1 MAKTVSTTNKFALF
15 GAASAL
21 ALALGATP
29 ASAQT
34 ATPPQQPGSSTSQD
48 DDATDSA
55 TQDSDV
61 RSTAAEVASPLE
73 TGTGENVIVVTGSRI
88 ARPEF
93 ASPNPIQSFTTESL
107 EQSGET
113 NIVDFLLD
121 TPALVGSS
129 SLSQTSGSNG
139 YFESAG
145 LNLLN
150 LRNLGEARTLVL
162 VDGRRHVA
170 AYPGTASVDINT
182 IPTDLIKSIDI
193 LTGGTSAIYGA
204 DGVSGVVNFVLRR
217 DFEGIRAR
225 GQIGISEVGDAGNK
239 FASLTAGKNFADG
252 RGNVAV
258 SYEYNQNDR
267 LNDKDRPFTGDP
279 ARRFELLRQAPP
291 IDRPDDCTAANG
303 CTDGTGKIPDRV
315 LYNNV
320 GWADS
325 APDGAVDLDFDYVPD
340 FTGSGAVYQGGT
352 FLPGTGGR
360 AINGP
365 SNTPTA
371 GYFGDFLPYI
381 RRHNVNLLASYEFVP
396 ALKLFAEA
404 KYVDTTAFTI
414 SQPTFDFF
422 TYLTPDNAFLRQRF
436 GTVATVD
443 GALVSRDNL
452 DFGIRGDRSERE
464 TIRGVIGLNGELT
477 DHLRYE
483 LSYTHGEVTNLTT
496 SSNDR
501 IADRYYAALDAVVN
515 PANGQITCRINLP
528 GQTIIDQN
536 NYAGIVR
543 PVPGGPPV
551 TGAPVTFQKGQCV
564 PLNILGQANQSG
576 LDFVLATHTSQ
587 SKIKQDVVSGY
598 LSGDFGRLFELPGG
612 AIGYALGAEYRK
624 EQSSQ
629 VPSDLLQA
637 GTLLDSSQI
646 LPASGEFDVKE
657 AFAELNVPL
666 LKDLPFAHQLS
677 AGAAIRFSDY
687 STVGNTTTWKV
698 DGLYA
703 PVRDLMFRGTYSKAV
718 RAPNISELFDPTSG
732 TFQFINPDPCAI
744 SNRSSGS
751 PQRAANCVAQLTALG
766 LTAAQI
772 AVFEP
777 SAAAAT
783 SKLGLV
789 GGNPN
794 LSEEEARTWTAG
806 AVLRPRF
813 IPGLVISGD
822 WYDIRIKDAISYPTA
837 TELFAL
843 CVDQPTLQNVFCQ
856 NITRQQG
863 TGFAQSFNVI
873 PQNVAEFTTS
883 GLDVQLNYR
892 FSPSPQVGT
901 FNLKVVG
908 GYLNDLTFISTPGAT
923 PDQDRDETYTPKYI
937 GVADLTWTKGGLSVN
952 YGLAYQSKTRRFT
965 TEQLKGNPDLS
976 APQYFF
982 YRERWEHDLQVSYT
996 LPTDDFTLYAGVN
1009 NLTDEKPDVASG
1021 GNYPYSAVGRYFYV
1035 GAKVK
1040 LGGLVRSLLN

>member
-1 MAKTVSTTNKFALF
+1 MATTVSTNSKIALF

-21 ALALGATP
+21 ALALTATP
-29 ASAQT
+29 ALAQT

-48 DDATDSA
+48 DDATDSPA
-55 TQDSDV
+55 QDSDV
-61 RSTAAEVASPLE
+61 QATAAEVASPLE
-73 TGTGENVIVVTGSRI
+73 TGTGDNVIVVTGSRI

-93 ASPNPIQSFTTESL
+93 SSPNPIQSFTTESL

-121 TPALVGSS
+121 TPALVGSQ
-129 SLSQTSGSNG
+129 SLAQTSGSNG
-139 YFESAG
+139 FFESAG
-145 LNLLN
+145 LNLLD

-170 AYPGTASVDINT
+170 AYPGSAAVDINT
-182 IPTDLIKSIDI
+182 IPVDLIKSIDI

-239 FASLTAGKNFADG
+239 FASLTAGQNFADG
-252 RGNVAV
+252 RGNIAV
-258 SYEYNQNDR
+258 SYEFNENDR

-279 ARRFELLRQAPP
+279 AQRFELLRVASPT
-291 IDRPDDCTAANG
+291 DRPDDPNVF
-303 CTDGTGKIPDRV
+303 DRV

-320 GWADS
+320 SWADS
-325 APDGAVDLDFDYVPD
+325 APDGAVDLDLDYVPD
-340 FTGSGAVYQGGT
+340 FTGSGLPYQGGT

-381 RRHNVNLLASYEFVP
+381 RRHNVNLLASYEFTP

-422 TYLTPDNAFLRQRF
+422 TYLQPDNAFLRQRF
-436 GTVATVD
+436 GTVNTTN
-443 GALVSRDNL
+443 GAFVSRDNL

-464 TIRGVIGLNGELT
+464 TIRGVIGLNGDLT

-483 LSYTHGEVTNLTT
+483 VSYVHGEVTNLT
-496 SSNDR
+496 SSLNDR

-515 PANGQITCRINLP
+515 PATGQLTCRINLP
-528 GQTIIDQN
+528 GETIIDPI
-536 NYAGIVR
+536 NYAGVVR

-551 TGAPVTFQKGQCV
+551 TGAPLTFQKGQCV
-564 PLNILGQANQSG
+564 PLNILGQANQAG
-576 LDFVLATHTSQ
+576 LDFVLASHTNQ

-612 AIGYALGAEYRK
+612 PIGYALGAEYRK

-629 VPSDLLQA
+629 NPSQIIQQGA
-637 GTLLDSSQI
+637 LLDSSQI

-666 LKDLPFAHQLS
+666 LKDMPFADQLS
-677 AGAAIRFSDY
+677 VGAAIRFSDY

-698 DGLYA
+698 DALYA
-703 PVRDLMFRGTYSKAV
+703 PVRDLSFRGTYSQAV

-744 SNRSSGS
+744 SNRTSGS
-751 PQRAANCVAQLTALG
+751 PTRVANCVAQLTALG

-789 GGNPN
+789 GGNAN

-806 AVLRPRF
+806 AVIRPRF
-813 IPGLVISGD
+813 IPNLVISGD
-822 WYDIRIKDAISYPTA
+822 WYDIKIQNAISYPTA
-837 TELFAL
+837 TQLFAL

-856 NITRQQG
+856 NITRQPG

-892 FSPSPQVGT
+892 FSPSPQIGT
-901 FNLKVVG
+901 FNIKVVG
-908 GYLNDLTFISTPGAT
+908 GYLDDLTFISTPGAV
-923 PDQDRDETYTPKYI
+923 PDQDAGEQYVPRYI

-965 TEQLKGNPDLS
+965 TEQLAANPDLS
-976 APQYFF
+976 DPQFF
-982 YRERWEHDLQVSYT
+982 FFRERWEHDLQVSYT

-1009 NLTDEKPDVASG
+1009 NLTDEKPDVSSG

-1040 LGGLVRSLLN
+1040 LGGLVRQLLN